1 MCKKLKIS
9 KKFRNYVDDLI
20 QKNNLNICRIL
31 AQQYNLLK
39 IYALDVFMIYAI
51 QRSFLAG

>member
-9 KKFRNYVDDLI
+9 KKLRNYVDDLK

>member
-9 KKFRNYVDDLI
+9 KKFRNYVDDLK
-20 QKNNLNICRIL
+20 QKNNLNNCRIL

>member
-9 KKFRNYVDDLI
+9 KKFRNYVDDLK
-20 QKNNLNICRIL
+20 QKNSLNICRIL

>member
-9 KKFRNYVDDLI
+9 KKFRNYVDDLK

-39 IYALDVFMIYAI
+39 KYTLDVFMIYAI